1 MRTSFNN
8 LMKPAVLVVSPVRN
22 TAFFRHVPMAPYTVT
37 PFLRLF
43 YRGRGMMLYFGAQ
56 VLLILF
62 QVLNEDSST

>member
-1 MRTSFNN
+1 MN
-8 LMKPAVLVVSPVRN
+8 PAVLVVSPVRN
-22 TAFFRHVPMAPYTVT
+22 TAFFKQVPIAPYTVT

-43 YRGRGMMLYFGAQ
+43 YSGRWMILYFGAQ